1 MVLVAA
7 SSSAASAASGMLEKS
22 LILEWALEKL
32 CTAAAATL
40 AHTIRHLGRRRT
52 RLFIVSL
59 VITSGSSTPTPSAL

>member
-32 CTAAAATL
+32 CTAAAAL